1 MTHILAYNCFFAM
14 QAPANMV
21 YYRCMSQN
29 DIVCKATT
37 DTFVRFGIVLLA
49 LFGFSI
55 YFMYDGAIGY
65 RKANEAY
72 FCHQAFAELGKQ
84 SENCNDEAEWK
95 KLRETTPLINAAREG
110 DDLYVEYNNEIVPLP
125 TDCEAATACPEE
137 VMSLSAV
144 KAGWDEC
151 WKLYSKRKGMP
162 YNTGEHPYDTASISH
177 QWIGAAVGLLLTAF
191 GFFLV
196 IRTKRRE
203 LAIRGQQI
211 TAVGRTF
218 NISDIESIDLR
229 QWGKGFKGVAYFTVQ
244 GKKLRIDGMTYGGF
258 NPDKG
263 EPAEAFM
270 KAVLTQY
277 KGDIIDYEQPESNS
291 ESTGA

>member
-1 MTHILAYNCFFAM
+1 M
-14 QAPANMV
+14 
-21 YYRCMSQN
+21 
-29 DIVCKATT
+29 
-37 DTFVRFGIVLLA
+37 
-49 LFGFSI
+49 
-55 YFMYDGAIGY
+55 
-65 RKANEAY
+65 
-72 FCHQAFAELGKQ
+72 
-84 SENCNDEAEWK
+84 
-95 KLRETTPLINAAREG
+95 
-110 DDLYVEYNNEIVPLP
+110 
-125 TDCEAATACPEE
+125 
-137 VMSLSAV
+137 
-144 KAGWDEC
+144 
-151 WKLYSKRKGMP
+151 
-162 YNTGEHPYDTASISH
+162 
-177 QWIGAAVGLLLTAF
+177 LTAF
-191 GFFLV
+191 GLFLV